1 MSRPDQSPLKV
12 VFIGPPGAG
21 KGTQAAHLKQDYC
34 VCHLATGDMLRAAV
48 ASGSDIGKKAKTI
61 MEKGE
66 LVPDEIM
73 VGIIKDEIVKPQC
86 KDGFI
91 LDGFPRTVKQ
101 AEKLDE
107 MLASSKS
114 KLDQAIEFAIED
126 NLVVKRIAGRRI
138 HPISGRTYH
147 VDFHPP
153 KLPGRDDITGESLI
167 QRDDDKPEVIQ
178 RRLQSYHQQT
188 TPVLGYYKKQNILM
202 TLDASQKESDVYNKI
217 RNLVTK
223 FGKFTKNCPTVPGK
237 L

>member
-1 MSRPDQSPLKV
+1 MSQQNPLKL

-21 KGTQAAHLKQDYC
+21 KGTQAAQLKQDYC

-48 ASGSDIGKKAKTI
+48 ASGSEIGKKAKTI

-66 LVPDEIM
+66 LVPDELM

-107 MLASSKS
+107 MLEVSKS

-126 NLVVKRIAGRRI
+126 NIVVKRLAGRRI
-138 HPISGRTYH
+138 DPQSGRTYH

-153 KLPGRDDITGESLI
+153 KIPGLDDISGKPLI
-167 QRDDDKPEVIQ
+167 LRDDDKPDVIKK
-178 RRLQSYHQQT
+178 RLQSYHQQT
-188 TPVLGYYKKQNILM
+188 TPVIGYYKKQNIL
-202 TLDASQKESDVYNKI
+202 TTVDASQKESDVYNKI
-217 RNLVTK
+217 RNLITK
-223 FGKFTKNCPTVPGK
+223 SGKVKKSTCPTIPGK

>member
-1 MSRPDQSPLKV
+1 
-12 VFIGPPGAG
+12 
-21 KGTQAAHLKQDYC
+21 
-34 VCHLATGDMLRAAV
+34 
-48 ASGSDIGKKAKTI
+48 
-61 MEKGE
+61 
-66 LVPDEIM
+66 
-73 VGIIKDEIVKPQC
+73 
-86 KDGFI
+86 
-91 LDGFPRTVKQ
+91 
-101 AEKLDE
+101 
-107 MLASSKS
+107 
-114 KLDQAIEFAIED
+114 
-126 NLVVKRIAGRRI
+126 
-138 HPISGRTYH
+138 